1 MSDDKRK
8 SVRGDASEES
18 GARGETESTGQEAG
32 SDEVQQLGSSIRAEA
47 VREGGT
53 GEGGEGEAG
62 HSTERTPASAQQRI
76 DALEAEL
83 ANAKDQALRALAEA
97 ENTRRRAE
105 KERQDMGKY
114 GAAGLA
120 RDVLAVADNLRRAL
134 DAIGADAREKDQA
147 LDTLATGVEMTE
159 KMLLEALEKHGVKKI
174 DPLSEPFDHN
184 YHQAMMEVESDSV
197 AGGHVAQVMQPGY
210 VLHDRLL
217 RPAMVAV
224 AKKNKGDA
232 GGDKPKVDTTA

>member
-8 SVRGDASEES
+8 SARGDTPHEG
-18 GARGETESTGQEAG
+18 GATVEPERSAKEDVQPVG
-32 SDEVQQLGSSIRAEA
+32 SDIRAEA
-47 VREGGT
+47 VPEGGD
-53 GEGGEGEAG
+53 GKRSNGDYG
-62 HSTERTPASAQQRI
+62 HSMERTPASAQQRVEE
-76 DALEAEL
+76 LEAEL
-83 ANAKDQALRALAEA
+83 AKTKEQALRALAEA

-134 DAIGADAREKDQA
+134 DAIGAEAREKDQT

-159 KMLLEALEKHGVKKI
+159 KMLLEALEKHGVRKI
-174 DPLSEPFDHN
+174 DPLGEPFDHN
-184 YHQAMMEVESDSV
+184 YHQAMMEVESDTV
-197 AGGHVAQVMQPGY
+197 EGGHVAQVMQPGY

-232 GGDKPKVDTTA
+232 GDDKPKVDTTV